1 MIQVTFMHRRSAAML
16 LCVASFLGGCSNWYD
31 TGTTPRSAGYRPGYP
46 SFDVE
51 CVPQV
56 TEGRSGLDVHLRT
69 VTPTLTFLKVEGGFS
84 ARLLVQVRVMELDGE
99 TQVAEAA
106 WPETLTVASYP
117 ETQSHPSLHIRR
129 FVPVAAGEYRV
140 RVQIEDLATGKTGD
154 RVPSVVVPRVIEGD
168 PSLGGLVL
176 SRRVAG
182 GDLEPVVG
190 FHVPASR
197 ETLFASAPA
206 INVPTGT
213 PLRVEYTICR
223 YVTDTLRAT
232 APYLFMPTMTAMERK
247 RIFPQS
253 IDTVLVAR
261 ETRNL
266 GADGRVLDDPL
277 PPLGRG
283 VYQLALY
290 VWGPGQDTTEA
301 SAAGAIKYFVVV
313 GPSFPRPVLVKDL
326 VDASGYLAYRH
337 EQAALDTLRDQE
349 ELRTAFDRFWLSMTR
364 DKRRAVRL
372 MRTFFAR
379 IEEANRLF
387 SSYKEGWKT
396 DRGMVYAVF
405 GPPES
410 VEKKPESEVWYY
422 NFPGPYQ
429 GNVFEFRRVFF
440 APAKLAIEE
449 YLLRRSPVY
458 EASWDRMVQK
468 WREGEVY

>member
-1 MIQVTFMHRRSAAML
+1 
-16 LCVASFLGGCSNWYD
+16 
-31 TGTTPRSAGYRPGYP
+31 
-46 SFDVE
+46 
-51 CVPQV
+51 V
-56 TEGRSGLDVHLRT
+56 TEGRSGVDVHIRT
-69 VTPTLTFLKVEGGFS
+69 VTPTFTFLKVDGGFV
-84 ARLLVQVRVMELDGE
+84 ARLLVQVRVMATDGE

-129 FVPVAAGEYRV
+129 FVPVAAGTYRV

-154 RVPSVVVPRVIEGD
+154 RVPSVTVPRVVEGE
-168 PSLGGLVL
+168 PSLGALVL
-176 SRRVAG
+176 SRRVPG
-182 GDLEPVVG
+182 EDPEPVVG
-190 FHVPASR
+190 FHIPAPR

-206 INVPTGT
+206 INVPAGT
-213 PLRVEYTICR
+213 PLRVEFTICR
-223 YVTDTLRAT
+223 YVTDSLRAT
-232 APYLFMPTMTAMERK
+232 APYLFMPTMMAMERK
-247 RIFPQS
+247 RIFPES
-253 IDTVLVAR
+253 IDTLLVVH

-266 GADGRVLDDPL
+266 GADGLVLDDPL

-290 VWGPGQDTTEA
+290 VWGPGQETTEA
-301 SAAGAIKYFVVV
+301 SAAGAIKYFVIV

-326 VDASGYLAYRH
+326 VDASGYLARRH
-337 EQAALDTLRDQE
+337 EQSGLDTLRDQQ
-349 ELRTAFDRFWLSMTR
+349 ELRSAFDRFWLSMTR
-364 DKRRAVRL
+364 DKNRAVRL
-372 MRTFFAR
+372 MRTFFGR

-396 DRGMVYAVF
+396 DRGMIYAVF

-422 NFPGPYQ
+422 NLPGPYQ

-440 APAKLAIEE
+440 SPASLAIED
-449 YLLRRSPVY
+449 YLLRRSTVY
-458 EASWDRMVQK
+458 EESWDRMVEK